1 MSLML
6 CHPQNKKLKLAKFN
20 IWKKERWSLIEVQK
34 PKQILRQS
42 RENIKF
48 NTFIKFLGILRQSRE
63 NIKFNTFIKFLGFPS
78 SNMNEYSSVFET
90 LILYLLSLFVSFP
103 SLEVPFSRRREQ
115 KHTI

>member
-20 IWKKERWSLIEVQK
+20 IRKKERWSLIEVQK
-34 PKQILRQS
+34 PKQ
-42 RENIKF
+42 
-48 NTFIKFLGILRQSRE
+48 ILRQSRE